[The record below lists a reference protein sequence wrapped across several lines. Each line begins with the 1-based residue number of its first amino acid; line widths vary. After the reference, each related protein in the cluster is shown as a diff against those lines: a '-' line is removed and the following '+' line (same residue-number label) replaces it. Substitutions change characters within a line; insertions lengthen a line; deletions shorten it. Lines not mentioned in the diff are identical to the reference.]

1 MSEMEWEARLVL
13 ATLMVLAAVL
23 VYREFAFRVHI
34 SPKEA
39 TGQWKSLGDWTE
51 KWFGWVSWPVRRL
64 LLRDRWKSMEQKR
77 GQRLVRIVLC
87 NGLLILT
94 YVVATRFW
102 EEVIGWADVI
112 LFSGILLHWLV
123 WAANPYADAA
133 DQSQDQGAGKKGGAA
148 NQNQDQGA
156 GKKGNAIWDN
166 PLFRLAWVVLV
177 ALLYGFSASPY
188 VPSGTI
194 RYVHSHLGERS
205 ALQGREIQCGPRL
218 QAVLPMVD
226 RVYDYPIGFQRLE
239 FSEGGSAPPIRTE
252 TRNGHEIELDVA
264 VVYRMFPDFA
274 ARLSDRLP
282 DQKACEEAAKTYYSE
297 ADADADDAT
306 QGDRATELSPPQ
318 RFRSEWQQ
326 RWIDPLVQRAVRD
339 NVNRY
344 YLNQVYS
351 SDSRSLIQ
359 ALILQ
364 ALKCGTSARLKPG
377 AKPGVGPGAEA
388 TAGADGGRTK
398 RPDDDSTRQHLVPE
412 AAPGVISE
420 DVRRRADHLLPQAD
434 PLFYP
439 PLIAPLAR
447 GERDRVPFLIEVTD
461 SRVSTEDPIPYELV
475 RDDTVNCVRA
485 GAIRWGEKGEMK
497 RCESE
502 PDASSKGARCEP
514 GHGPAGGLFEFREV
528 VILDV
533 RIVDREFAKRIRQKH
548 LREEARE
555 ELLIEKRRLEQELE
569 NVVIRKRIELQKA
582 LIEADKVKIEAEAAL
597 QKAKLEAEGIEK
609 RGVAEANARKMLV
622 SAHGGKDSA
631 YTQIEVARHL
641 AAGIDRVIVTPDL
654 DNMVPIISDIGEVM
668 RVLAAEGMDLS
679 TARTPEQ
686 KGEEK
691 PGDEP

>member
-1 MSEMEWEARLVL
+1 MSEMEMGWGEKGALIALGLL
-13 ATLMVLAAVL
+13 ALLL
-23 VYREFAFRVHI
+23 VYREFAFRVRI
-34 SPKEA
+34 SPKSP
-39 TGQWKSLGDWTE
+39 GG
-51 KWFGWVSWPVRRL
+51 GWPIYAPVWVTDGLWLVRQIARWL
-64 LLRDRWKSMEQKR
+64 LLRDRWEAMADKR

-87 NGLLILT
+87 NALLIAA
-94 YVVATRFW
+94 YIVATRNL
-102 EEVIGWADVI
+102 EGVIGWADVI

-123 WAANPYADAA
+123 WAANPYADAT
-133 DQSQDQGAGKKGGAA
+133 DQSSGQGG
-148 NQNQDQGA
+148 

-166 PLFRLAWVVLV
+166 HIFRLAWVALI
-177 ALLYGFSASPY
+177 ALLYGFTASPY

-239 FSEGGSAPPIRTE
+239 FSEGGGAPPIRTE

-264 VVYRMFPDFA
+264 VVYRMFPGFA
-274 ARLSDRLP
+274 REESE
-282 DQKACEEAAKTYYSE
+282 KSCEEAARSFYSASA
-297 ADADADDAT
+297 ADGDQPQ
-306 QGDRATELSPPQ
+306 QGQATELSPPQ

-377 AKPGVGPGAEA
+377 AKPGTERGVGPGAEA

-461 SRVSTEDPIPYELV
+461 SRVSTDDPIPYELV

-582 LIEADKVKIEAEAAL
+582 LIEADKVKIEAEASL